1 MKKTEGLS
9 LNGVAAVLELS
20 HENDEQLRDLA
31 LMQFICFI
39 TRIRLADLDFS
50 KSNEFRIVSAD
61 KTSPKRAVAV
71 LAKTKNDMTG
81 EGPIAGRMF
90 MLTCIY
96 LSSLK
101 VPTR

>member
-1 MKKTEGLS
+1 MEY
-9 LNGVAAVLELS
+9 VAAVLELF

-31 LMQFICFI
+31 LMQFICF
-39 TRIRLADLDFS
+39 TGIRLADLDFS